1 MASRDTQTPTDD
13 ELLER
18 QAVLQAEGR
27 AFVAKHEI
35 ERLLEPLGRVIPV
48 GSAVTGLMVWRDLDY
63 TVDAPGI
70 AARDVWDELRPLLYA
85 CQRLVYADETG
96 DFVAETAPFE
106 RHYFVFRLAG
116 WKLDI
121 SVWTN
126 GSPEEVERYQEKL
139 RELDPYTRLAILR
152 IKDAWHQ
159 RPEYPEVVGGFEIY
173 EAVLEHGVRTTEE
186 FEAHLELRSSKA

>member
-1 MASRDTQTPTDD
+1 MAAPDTSTPTDE

-18 QAVLQAEGR
+18 QAALQAESTVFAAEHR
-27 AFVAKHEI
+27 V

-63 TVDAPGI
+63 TVDAPGA
-70 AARDVWDELRPLLYA
+70 AARDVWDALSPLVHA
-85 CQRLVYADETG
+85 CQRLAYADERG
-96 DFVAETAPFE
+96 DLVAEAAPFE

-126 GSPEEVERYQEKL
+126 GSPEEVERYQQKL
-139 RELDPYTRLAILR
+139 RELDFSTRLAILR
-152 IKDAWHQ
+152 IKDAWHH
-159 RPEYPEVVGGFEIY
+159 RPEYPEVVGGFEVY
-173 EAVLEHGVRTTEE
+173 EAVLNYGVRTAEE
-186 FEAHLELRSSKA
+186 FEAHLERDQQP

>member
-1 MASRDTQTPTDD
+1 MAAHDTQTPTDD

-18 QAVLQAEGR
+18 QAALQAESR
-27 AFVAKHEI
+27 EFAAEHRV

-63 TVDAPGI
+63 TVDAPG
-70 AARDVWDELRPLLYA
+70 AAASDVWDALRPLVHA
-85 CQRLVYADETG
+85 CQRLAYADETG
-96 DFVAETAPFE
+96 DLVAEAAPFE

-126 GSPEEVERYQEKL
+126 GSPEEVERYQQKL
-139 RELDPYTRLAILR
+139 RELDFSTRLAILR
-152 IKDAWHQ
+152 IKDAWHT
-159 RPEYPEVVGGFEIY
+159 RPEYPEIVGGFEVY
-173 EAVLEHGVRTTEE
+173 EAVLDHGVRTAEE
-186 FEAHLELRSSKA
+186 FEAHLVRDRQR